1 MISKKPTNAKK
12 QKQTRHNKKK
22 NSTHVNTVSVTIIIE
37 YVEAKI
43 IFFLPKKKKNV
54 CKVMP
59 LRKVPNTE
67 DNEKMDH
74 RFDFSVNDSV
84 S

>member
-43 IFFLPKKKKNV
+43 IFFCQKKKKKRVQSYAAQEGPKYRGQWKNG
-54 CKVMP
+54 
-59 LRKVPNTE
+59 
-67 DNEKMDH
+67 
-74 RFDFSVNDSV
+74 S
-84 S
+84 